1 MDYAQKR
8 KEQGRQTE
16 EAILKATIELSRESS
31 FDKVSIRDICQRA
44 GITTGAFYHHF
55 PSKEALLARGFA
67 PLDAWMEEL
76 MAKHMDATPLERLW
90 LLLSGYAEFMEN
102 LGPGLAGRYYE
113 HRLSSPSA
121 ATLDPSRY
129 TLRAMQ
135 QCLTD
140 IADAGALA
148 EGVTPEWVAD
158 FLFRHFRGIV
168 VDWILHQGSYQ
179 LLPKLEQD
187 YDFFQKV
194 LEQKV

>member
-8 KEQGRQTE
+8 KEQGKQTE
-16 EAILKATIELSRESS
+16 AAILKATINLARESN
-31 FDKVSIRDICQRA
+31 FDKISIRDICAKA

-55 PSKEALLARGFA
+55 PSKEALLARGFT
-67 PLDAWMEEL
+67 PLDTWMEE
-76 MAKHMDATPLERLW
+76 HMSSNAHKPPLEQLW

-102 LGPGLAGRYYE
+102 LGPTLVGRYYE
-113 HRLSSPSA
+113 HRLTSPSA
-121 ATLDPSRY
+121 ATLDPNRY

-140 IADAGALA
+140 IAQAGQLA
-148 EGVTPEWVAD
+148 DGVTPEWVTD

-168 VDWILHQGSYQ
+168 VDWVLHQGAYQ

-187 YDFFQKV
+187 YDFFRRV
-194 LEQKV
+194 LEA